1 MVAVLLV
8 ILFRRCLN
16 EDDVSFHADVVGKH
30 SVMLIGSPKDIS
42 SVFSVPVRRENRIY
56 PCLYDE
62 ELQKI
67 IAVIDTG
74 TEKGKRDMAMILL
87 GVSVGMRAIDIINLK
102 LTDIDWAHGEIHL
115 VQKKIGQ
122 SVFLPLMPDA
132 GKAIAD
138 YILNAR
144 PSVKTDYIFLTL
156 NYPARKFTDD
166 TGKGDIWNGYTGPAG
181 IKRSAFDRK
190 SFHSLRRR
198 VATKMVV
205 AGIPVTTI
213 SQVLGQK
220 RMDSAN
226 LQIGVKPQNEK
237 IAFQIFCASLV
248 ALWTKTISSSGI
260 PRRAGLFRRS
270 S

>member
-1 MVAVLLV
+1 
-8 ILFRRCLN
+8 
-16 EDDVSFHADVVGKH
+16 
-30 SVMLIGSPKDIS
+30 
-42 SVFSVPVRRENRIY
+42 
-56 PCLYDE
+56 
-62 ELQKI
+62 
-67 IAVIDTG
+67 
-74 TEKGKRDMAMILL
+74 MILL